1 MKREDISKIIDG
13 IDDELIEEVSAQR
26 EKEFFESRDKKR
38 RAARIAVKIALPIAS
53 CIAVISAIPGITSS
67 LGGIGSFSGISST
80 KSSVFDKVSAE
91 YQSSYDSVVEL
102 KEVRAIAAAEYPVC
116 AEYPDY
122 SEEDKDHSLQE
133 SIYDKYNS
141 NRRKSAYDIDKYSGF
156 YSNLI
161 SSSLSE
167 CDDENRVIS
176 PVNLYIAA
184 SMLAE
189 VSGGD
194 TRKQILS
201 ALDVGSIEE
210 LRENAKTLWDT
221 NYIYDRTKKQ
231 ILSSSL
237 WLNKD
242 IKFKK
247 PALKALAKYYYA
259 DSFSGDFGDPD
270 TTRDMQSW
278 LSKRTGGLLDEQI
291 SDIKLDESGIMDIL
305 TTVYFSAKW
314 QGEFNQKFNEC
325 LIFHSPSGN
334 VEAEFMCHF
343 IDCQDYY
350 RGENYG
356 AAYKDFKGGGR
367 MWLILPDEDST
378 VEEVISKGRL
388 VDTLLTG
395 KQDNVE
401 QVMLNLKL
409 PKFDVSSDID
419 LSNSFKAMGIEN
431 AFDINS
437 ADFSA
442 ITSQTHACVSKVNH
456 AARVVI
462 DEEGCKAAAFTEIPL
477 VGAAAPVEKRQVDFI
492 LDRPFIFIIESDV
505 GQPLFIGVVNN
516 V

>member
-1 MKREDISKIIDG
+1 M
-13 IDDELIEEVSAQR
+13 L
-26 EKEFFESRDKKR
+26 
-38 RAARIAVKIALPIAS
+38 KIALPIAA
-53 CIAVISAIPGITSS
+53 CVAVIAAIPGIISS
-67 LGGIGSFSGISST
+67 FGGISSI
-80 KSSVFDKVSAE
+80 KSSVFGKIPAE
-91 YQSSYDSVVEL
+91 YQSSCDSVVEL
-102 KEVRAIAAAEYPVC
+102 KEVKAIAAAKYPVC

-122 SEEDKDHSLQE
+122 SEEDKDHSFQE
-133 SIYDKYNS
+133 SIYCKYNS
-141 NRRKSAYDIDKYSGF
+141 TRIKSANSIDKYSDF

-161 SSSLSE
+161 SSALSG

-176 PVNLYIAA
+176 PMNLYIAA

-189 VSGGD
+189 ISDGE
-194 TRKQILS
+194 TRKQILG
-201 ALDVGSIEE
+201 ALNVSSIDE
-210 LRENAKTLWDT
+210 LRTNAKTLWDT

-231 ILSSSL
+231 IPSSSL
-237 WLNKD
+237 WLNENVR
-242 IKFKK
+242 FKK

-291 SDIKLDESGIMDIL
+291 GDIELDESCLMDLL

-314 QGEFNQKFNEC
+314 QGGFNQKYNER
-325 LIFHSPSGN
+325 LVFHSPSGD

-343 IDCQDYY
+343 IDDRDYY
-350 RGENYG
+350 RGESYG
-356 AAYKDFKGGGR
+356 AAYKAFKGGGR
-367 MWLILPDEDST
+367 MWLILPDEGST
-378 VEEVISKGRL
+378 VEEVISKGNL

-395 KQDNVE
+395 KKDNVE
-401 QVMLNLKL
+401 QVTLNLKL

-419 LSNSFKAMGIEN
+419 LSENFKAMGIEN

-442 ITSQTHACVSKVNH
+442 ITSQTAYVSKINH

-462 DEEGCKAAAFTEIPL
+462 DEEGCKAAAFTEIPI
-477 VGAAAPVEKRQVDFI
+477 VGAAAWQEKKTIDFV

>member
-13 IDDELIEEVSAQR
+13 IDEELIEEVSSQR

-38 RAARIAVKIALPIAS
+38 RAARRAVKIALPIAA
-53 CIAVISAIPGITSS
+53 CLALIAAVPGIISS
-67 LGGIGSFSGISST
+67 FGGIGSI
-80 KSSVFDKVSAE
+80 KSSVFGKVPAE

-102 KEVRAIAAAEYPVC
+102 KEVRAIAAAEYPEC

-141 NRRKSAYDIDKYSGF
+141 NRRKLAIDIDKYSGF
-156 YSNLI
+156 YSKLI

-167 CDDENRVIS
+167 CDKENRVIS

-189 VSGGD
+189 VSDGE
-194 TRKQILS
+194 TRRQILG
-201 ALDVGSIEE
+201 ALDVDSIEE

-242 IKFKK
+242 VRFKK
-247 PALKALAKYYYA
+247 PALKALAKYYYT

-291 SDIKLDESGIMDIL
+291 GDIKLDESGIMDIL

-314 QGEFNQKFNEC
+314 QGEFNQKYNER
-325 LIFHSPSGN
+325 LVFHSPSGD

-343 IDCQDYY
+343 IDDRDYY
-350 RGENYG
+350 RGESYG

-367 MWLILPDEDST
+367 MWLILPDEGST

-442 ITSQTHACVSKVNH
+442 ITSQTNACVSKVNH
-456 AARVVI
+456 AARVII
-462 DEEGCKAAAFTEIPL
+462 DEEGCKAAAFTEILL

>member
-13 IDDELIEEVSAQR
+13 IDEELIEEVSSQR

-38 RAARIAVKIALPIAS
+38 RAARRAVKIALPIAA
-53 CIAVISAIPGITSS
+53 CLALIAAVPGIISS
-67 LGGIGSFSGISST
+67 FGGIGSI
-80 KSSVFDKVSAE
+80 KSSVFGKVPAE

-102 KEVRAIAAAEYPVC
+102 KEVRAIAAAEYPEC

-141 NRRKSAYDIDKYSGF
+141 NRRKLAIDIDKYSGF
-156 YSNLI
+156 YSKLI

-167 CDDENRVIS
+167 CDKENRVIS

-189 VSGGD
+189 VSDGE
-194 TRKQILS
+194 TRRQILG
-201 ALDVGSIEE
+201 ALDVDSIEE

-242 IKFKK
+242 VRFKK

-291 SDIKLDESGIMDIL
+291 GDIKLDESGIMDIL

-314 QGEFNQKFNEC
+314 QGEFNQKYNER
-325 LIFHSPSGN
+325 LVFHSPSGD

-343 IDCQDYY
+343 IDDRDYY
-350 RGENYG
+350 RGESYG

-367 MWLILPDEDST
+367 MWLILPDEGST

-388 VDTLLTG
+388 VDTLLAG

-442 ITSQTHACVSKVNH
+442 ITSQTNACVSKVNH
-456 AARVVI
+456 AARVII
-462 DEEGCKAAAFTEIPL
+462 DEEGCKAAAFTEILL